1 MSKEYLSPKSDL
13 IFKMIFG
20 DEKNVDI
27 LTAFLKSVLNISIDE
42 YQELKIVDPHL
53 KLYTPNDKLGVL
65 DIKIITK
72 NGISID
78 IEIQIVNVPQMRE
91 RIVFY
96 TSKMITEQISK
107 GESYEHIKKVIS
119 IVITDYTLIKE
130 NSDYH
135 NTYRLYDK
143 ITGSEFT
150 DVLEINT
157 LELSKLPQNEDKSE
171 LWNWLAFLKSK
182 KEEEFKMIAQKSP
195 ELNKA
200 VCVLAQLSQDE
211 KTKLLAEE
219 QEKAQKDYNACIKG
233 AYDSGIEKGIEKG
246 MEKGTITTLI
256 KLIGKYGISVK
267 SAMED
272 VGLDEKYKEEIINE
286 LQNRGI
292 KYIE

>member
-65 DIKIITK
+65 DVKIITK

-96 TSKMITEQISK
+96 ASKMITEQISK
-107 GESYEHIKKVIS
+107 GESYTNIKKVIS

-143 ITGSEFT
+143 TTGSEFA

-171 LWNWLAFLKSK
+171 LWNWLTFLKSK
-182 KEEEFKMIAQKSP
+182 KEEEFEMIAQKSP
-195 ELNKA
+195 ELNKE

-246 MEKGTITTLI
+246 IITTLI
-256 KLIGKYGISVK
+256 KLVGKYGISVK

>member
-20 DEKNVDI
+20 EEKNVDI

-53 KLYTPNDKLGVL
+53 KIYTPNDKLGVL

-107 GESYEHIKKVIS
+107 GESYTNIKKVIS

-143 ITGSEFT
+143 KTGSEFT

-157 LELSKLPQNEDKSE
+157 LELSKLPQN
-171 LWNWLAFLKSK
+171 
-182 KEEEFKMIAQKSP
+182 
-195 ELNKA
+195 
-200 VCVLAQLSQDE
+200 
-211 KTKLLAEE
+211 
-219 QEKAQKDYNACIKG
+219 
-233 AYDSGIEKGIEKG
+233 
-246 MEKGTITTLI
+246 
-256 KLIGKYGISVK
+256 
-267 SAMED
+267 
-272 VGLDEKYKEEIINE
+272 
-286 LQNRGI
+286 
-292 KYIE
+292 

>member
-107 GESYEHIKKVIS
+107 GESYANIKKVIS

-143 ITGSEFT
+143 TTGSEFT

-171 LWNWLAFLKSK
+171 LWNWLTFLKSK
-182 KEEEFKMIAQKSP
+182 KEEEFEMIAQKSP
-195 ELNKA
+195 ELNKE

-246 MEKGTITTLI
+246 IITTLI
-256 KLIGKYGISVK
+256 KLVGKYGISVK